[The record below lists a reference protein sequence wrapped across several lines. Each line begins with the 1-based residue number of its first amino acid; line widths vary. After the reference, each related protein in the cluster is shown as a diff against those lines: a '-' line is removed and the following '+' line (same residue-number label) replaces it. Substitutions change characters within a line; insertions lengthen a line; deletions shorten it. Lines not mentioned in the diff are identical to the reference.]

1 MDQSVKPPRIL
12 FVRPRSA
19 GSVRSRSQTPKF
31 LAPTARENGRK
42 AEAPTIL
49 VAGSNPPQPIR
60 PVSST
65 ARRPS
70 SAVGSRRCVAPI
82 SFSALPHTAHEAD
95 NLDTRLWKPEDASG
109 LGGGNIYHVI
119 VARKDAEDTAQQLAR
134 RISHFRAQEERAL
147 REVKI
152 MRTQLETSLQKPQVE
167 LQSPGDSRISQVF
180 SKQKGASMSSR
191 PKRKAKVPRSREQLD
206 FLAKQKRALEMHKL
220 EVARQQKERLKLALA
235 EQQAKEAER
244 DHERRCRKERIRA
257 KEQQVIEQRIEKQRQ
272 LREAATKQHY
282 ERLMT
287 EKQRQ
292 HEALNL
298 IAQMEEEERNL
309 RLRLEALHFHREY
322 MEQELC
328 SSVPPTGSHRTTGSD

>member
-1 MDQSVKPPRIL
+1 MEQRVKPPKVL

-19 GSVRSRSQTPKF
+19 GPVRSRPQTSNS
-31 LAPTARENGRK
+31 LASLTGRK
-42 AEAPTIL
+42 VGAPMTPSIL

-60 PVSST
+60 PVSG
-65 ARRPS
+65 AVRRPS
-70 SAVGSRRCVAPI
+70 SAVGSRRCVAP
-82 SFSALPHTAHEAD
+82 SLSAFPHTARSWGSEE
-95 NLDTRLWKPEDASG
+95 LSG
-109 LGGGNIYHVI
+109 LDIYHVI
-119 VARKDAEDTAQQLAR
+119 VARKGAEDTAQQLAR

-147 REVKI
+147 LEVKT
-152 MRTQLETSLQKPQVE
+152 MRTHLETRLQKPQVK
-167 LQSPGDSRISQVF
+167 LQSTGDPLDPTSKVF
-180 SKQKGASMSSR
+180 YKQNGVSMPSH
-191 PKRKAKVPRSREQLD
+191 PKRKLKVPRSREQLD
-206 FLAKQKRALEMHKL
+206 FLAKQKRAREMHNL

-244 DHERRCRKERIRA
+244 YHQRRRRNERIRA
-257 KEQQVIEQRIEKQRQ
+257 KEQEVIDQRIEKQRQ

-287 EKQRQ
+287 EKRRQ
-292 HEALNL
+292 HEALTL

-328 SSVPPTGSHRTTGSD
+328 SSVPPTVNHRTTGI